1 MTAASSSSPHQT
13 GHTGAH
19 RGLPAHPP
27 GLNMIVCLEVPAVV
41 QLWNSRGQVDP
52 MDTWLSTSLVY
63 RVFLCRW
70 PGSKSGLSHCPCSQ
84 SPTGQACTLRRG
96 RSFLSASLSAL
107 VCKRPINAMTDQKAA
122 LKARQRQMEKEQ
134 SPARSCPAMPLPGC
148 KALSSLIYRC
158 FYLDTGCY

>member
-13 GHTGAH
+13 GHTRAH

-27 GLNMIVCLEVPAVV
+27 GLNMIVCSEVPAVV

-84 SPTGQACTLRRG
+84 SPTGQACTPRRG

-122 LKARQRQMEKEQ
+122 LKARQSTDGERAEPSEELPSKAIARPQSSEQ
-134 SPARSCPAMPLPGC
+134 PHLQVLLP
-148 KALSSLIYRC
+148 
-158 FYLDTGCY
+158 